1 MLAQFITAAAVVVL
15 LVALIT
21 VIIRLRL
28 HGHNALSGRSPIP
41 MWMLIAGKLSIAT
54 SISLMLLRAL
64 GFPIGPTASMEI
76 QTAAVVLL
84 LVGLGFAVP
93 SLFQLG
99 EELRFGLSQQQAVI
113 KSTGLYRISRNPL
126 YLGFYLIGFASCL
139 YVPVVIN
146 LILVVVAI
154 AVHHRVILA
163 EEHFLHRQFGEAYD
177 PYFVQVHRYL

>member
-1 MLAQFITAAAVVVL
+1 MLAQLITVAAIAVLFI
-15 LVALIT
+15 ALIT

-28 HGHNALSGRSPIP
+28 RGHNALSGQSPIP
-41 MWMLIAGKLSIAT
+41 VWMLIAGKSSIAA
-54 SISLMLLRAL
+54 SIGLMLLRAL
-64 GFPIGPTASMEI
+64 GISSGPIVLTGI

-84 LVGLGFAVP
+84 LVGLGFAAP

-139 YVPVVIN
+139 YVPAAIN
-146 LILVVVAI
+146 LILVVIAI

-163 EEHFLHRQFGEAYD
+163 EERFLHRKFGEAYD
-177 PYFVQVHRYL
+177 QYTGRVHRYL

>member
-1 MLAQFITAAAVVVL
+1 MLAQLITAAAIVVL

-28 HGHNALSGRSPIP
+28 RGHNALSGRSPVP
-41 MWMLIAGKLSIAT
+41 VGMLLAGKLSIAA
-54 SISLMLLRAL
+54 SIVLMLLRAL
-64 GFPIGPTASMEI
+64 GFAVGPTVSMGI

-84 LVGLGFAVP
+84 LAGVGFAIP
-93 SLFQLG
+93 SLWQLG

-139 YVPVVIN
+139 YVPAAIN
-146 LILVVVAI
+146 LFLVVVAI
-154 AVHHRVILA
+154 AVHHRVVLA
-163 EEHFLHRQFGEAYD
+163 EERFLHRQFGEAYD
-177 PYFVQVHRYL
+177 QYTVRVRRYL